1 MELQQEAVQGDQ
13 GREQEVRRRHPRRQ
27 QGEVQVQVHLHA
39 GLWRQG
45 RQVQAGVNLIK
56 LFAAVIYRHSM
67 VMPSFC
73 VIKQHYLG
81 NYCRMAVNYYRN
93 IYNIEFTL

>member
-1 MELQQEAVQGDQ
+1 VELQQEAVQGDQ
-13 GREQEVRRRHPRRQ
+13 GRDQEVRRRHHRRQ

-56 LFAAVIYRHSM
+56 FLAPVIYKCSNKMECLALVLISGFSKFVSKARS
-67 VMPSFC
+67 S
-73 VIKQHYLG
+73 
-81 NYCRMAVNYYRN
+81 
-93 IYNIEFTL
+93 T